1 MNDPTPQPQPQTQPP
16 PSLADGYFREQFAR
30 REQPLGRGLV
40 GHVPIIAS
48 LMLVLGF
55 CELLMA
61 LFCLFFAVVVFALPP
76 EASGGA
82 NASLISAFY
91 GIFGLAAGSVGLFRL
106 LAGYFNLT
114 YRKRGLGIAS
124 LAVGLIT
131 VFTGF
136 CAPTSIALAV
146 YGLVVYFNDSVIG
159 AFALGDAGKKRPEI
173 DAAFPPGT

>member
-1 MNDPTPQPQPQTQPP
+1 MNDPTPQPP

-30 REQPLGRGLV
+30 GPERPLGRGLV
-40 GHVPIIAS
+40 GHVPIIAT

-61 LFCLFFAVVVFALPP
+61 IFCLFFAMLMLALPP
-76 EASGGA
+76 EANVGTDMRLA
-82 NASLISAFY
+82 SAFY
-91 GIFGLAAGSVGLFRL
+91 GGISLVLGAAGLLRL

-124 LAVGLIT
+124 LGLGLIT

-146 YGLVVYFNDSVIG
+146 YGLVVYFNDSVLG
-159 AFALGDAGKKRPEI
+159 AFTLGDAGKKRHEI

>member
-1 MNDPTPQPQPQTQPP
+1 MNDPTPQP
-16 PSLADGYFREQFAR
+16 PSIADGYFREQVTASN
-30 REQPLGRGLV
+30 EQRLGRGLV
-40 GHVPIIAS
+40 GHVPIIAT

-61 LFCLFFAVVVFALPP
+61 LFCAFFAMVMLALPP
-76 EASGGA
+76 EANVGTDLRFA
-82 NASLISAFY
+82 SAFY
-91 GIFGLAAGSVGLFRL
+91 GVISLVLGVVGLLRL

-124 LAVGLIT
+124 LGVGLIT

-136 CAPTSIALAV
+136 CAPTAIALAI

-159 AFALGDAGKKRPEI
+159 AFALGDAGKKPREI
-173 DAAFPPGT
+173 DSAFPPGT